1 MSHYSTDIEIAELG
15 ENGLSK
21 KAGWITVYH
30 VHPDTREYLSA
41 SDEYLMVDVGLPAH
55 SYPDKP
61 MLPSAGQALRRSLDG
76 FSWEHVPDYRGKTVY
91 NTGTREA
98 STVAAMGELPEEVT
112 LLAPATEF
120 DTWNGK
126 KWVTDKA
133 AQHTAEAQA
142 MQRVAKRELASRMT
156 VANARIQ
163 PLQDAAD
170 LYMAKDEEKAQ
181 LVAWKTYR
189 VLLNRIDISTAP
201 DIDWPM
207 PPDAEKT
214 GD

>member
-1 MSHYSTDIEIAELG
+1 MSHYSTDIETAELG

-21 KAGWITVYH
+21 NAGWITVYR

-55 SYPDKP
+55 SYPEKP
-61 MLPSAGQALRRSLDG
+61 VYPPAGQALRRSLDG
-76 FSWEHVPDYRGKTVY
+76 LSWEHVPDYRGKTVY

-98 STVAAMGELPEEVT
+98 STVEAMGELPEEVT
-112 LLAPATEF
+112 LLAPSTKF
-120 DTWNGK
+120 DPWNGK

-142 MQRVAKRELASRMT
+142 QQQAAKQKLASRMT

-163 PLQDAAD
+163 PLQDAVD
-170 LYMAKDEEKAQ
+170 LDMATEAERAK

-189 VLLNRIDISTAP
+189 VLLNRIYISTAP
-201 DIDWPM
+201 DIEWPEA
-207 PPDAEKT
+207 PEAEKT
-214 GD
+214 GN

>member
-1 MSHYSTDIEIAELG
+1 MSNYPTDIEAAELG

-21 KAGWITVYH
+21 NAGWITVYR
-30 VHPDTREYLSA
+30 VHPDTREYLNA
-41 SDEYLMVDVGLPAH
+41 NDEYLMVDVGLPAH

-61 MLPSAGQALRRSLDG
+61 VLPPAGQALRRSLDG
-76 FSWEHVPDYRGKTVY
+76 LYWEHVPDYRGKTVY

-98 STVAAMGELPEEVT
+98 STVEAMGELAEEVT

-120 DTWNGK
+120 DIWNGN

-142 MQRVAKRELASRMT
+142 VQQAAKREFASRLT

-163 PLQDAAD
+163 PLQDAVD
-170 LYMAKDEEKAQ
+170 LDMTTEAERAQ
-181 LVAWKTYR
+181 FIAWKKYR
-189 VLLNRIDISTAP
+189 VLLNRVDISTAP
-201 DIDWPM
+201 DIAWPT
-207 PPDAEKT
+207 PPE
-214 GD
+214 G